1 MFDSFTPLAA
11 VQVGDLSI
19 GRLCRRKTI
28 AAVNG
33 SLPGPVLRVREGDS
47 VIVHVINDSPYD
59 LTVHWHGV
67 IQFRNAWADGP
78 DYITQFPILTGNKY
92 THRFNVTI
100 KEYFGDML
108 IFHIYE

>member
-1 MFDSFTPLAA
+1 MLQETLPLYDD
-11 VQVGDLSI
+11 QQKELMNESVGDLSI

-59 LTVHWHGV
+59 LTVHW
-67 IQFRNAWADGP
+67 
-78 DYITQFPILTGNKY
+78 
-92 THRFNVTI
+92 
-100 KEYFGDML
+100 
-108 IFHIYE
+108 